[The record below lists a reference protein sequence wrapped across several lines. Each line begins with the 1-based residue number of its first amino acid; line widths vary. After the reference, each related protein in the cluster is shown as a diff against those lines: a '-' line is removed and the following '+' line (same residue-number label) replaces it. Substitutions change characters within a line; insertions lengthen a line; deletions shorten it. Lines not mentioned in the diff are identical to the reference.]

1 MDIIDGEWTMRD
13 SQLQLIFDE
22 LKTAYSPLKHTLSGF
37 EDLPTSKAVK
47 PKVKAAQKLQTYVKC
62 GFEKCPVEFSRT
74 QNTPKI
80 RSNHTALHLA
90 LGHTRRDERGL
101 QQPKYPCGWC
111 GSLKGKCCFTITNK
125 LQVRCINTC
134 GPRTKKK
141 QDYRSQKNLITMLL
155 HVLSKT
161 VRN

>member
-1 MDIIDGEWTMRD
+1 MNGQPAKLVGHVLSPTSHNLVKGTHAFKLVRMDIIDGEWTMRD

-62 GFEKCPVEFSRT
+62 GFEKCPVEFPRT

-90 LGHTRRDERGL
+90 LDHTREDERGL
-101 QQPKYPCGWC
+101 QQPKNPCGWC
-111 GSLKGKCCFTITNK
+111 GSLK
-125 LQVRCINTC
+125 
-134 GPRTKKK
+134 
-141 QDYRSQKNLITMLL
+141 
-155 HVLSKT
+155 
-161 VRN
+161 